1 MWEYSSS
8 VSPLGCN
15 LSRPPSLLQS
25 QHHLPLRS
33 LPPVRL
39 LLLFFPPHLRMCFH
53 SSLPHFSLYVPAPF
67 ILWVLHP
74 AGTEGQIA
82 PINLLQC
89 ACTVCIYSTLH
100 LFSCVAPVCRY
111 LNVVC
116 ITSVVFSFAGRVQGI
131 LCEVCWYLS
140 DRFFSYLVWSGVH
153 SHALFYES
161 LLCRDCKLTLSPL
174 PLVFLLFLFCP
185 FITSLDHFSL
195 KTLGFLP
202 VVGFVLTILK
212 YLLNQVSVFEM
223 MIF

>member
-8 VSPLGCN
+8 VSPPGCN

-33 LPPVRL
+33 LPPVHL
-39 LLLFFPPHLRMCFH
+39 LLLFFPLPISVHVFIPRV
-53 SSLPHFSLYVPAPF
+53 SSHFSLHVPAPF
-67 ILWVLHP
+67 VLWVLHP

-89 ACTVCIYSTLH
+89 LCTVCICHSP
-100 LFSCVAPVCRY
+100 FIFVRGPVCGY
-111 LNVVC
+111 LNVLC

-131 LCEVCWYLS
+131 LCEMCWYLC
-140 DRFFSYLVWSGVH
+140 DRFFSYLVWCGVH

-161 LLCRDCKLTLSPL
+161 LLCRDCKLTCSPL
-174 PLVFLLFLFCP
+174 PLIFLLFFCP

-195 KTLGFLP
+195 SYLH
-202 VVGFVLTILK
+202 LK
-212 YLLNQVSVFEM
+212 LLAFYLYLDLCLRSLN
-223 MIF
+223 IY